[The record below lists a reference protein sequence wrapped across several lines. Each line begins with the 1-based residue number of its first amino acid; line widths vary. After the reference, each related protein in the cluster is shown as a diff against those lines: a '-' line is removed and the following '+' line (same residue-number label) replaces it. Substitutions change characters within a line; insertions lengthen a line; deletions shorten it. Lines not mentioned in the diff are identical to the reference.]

1 MIFKCSGIL
10 PIPSWIQWIM
20 IVLIRPVSVYSWF
33 LSNAC
38 CCCLLGVKIETTHS
52 ATMKRKYTVWG
63 VSNLSAEKLQF
74 EIEDEASKRR
84 TKTTVA
90 QYFLDTYRLALR
102 YICFSMYTYAELT
115 KKPWW
120 LTKSISSFVW
130 WSYHVLLKNNIEVIN
145 WGNDPQQ
152 AIANWT

>member
-1 MIFKCSGIL
+1 
-10 PIPSWIQWIM
+10 M

-38 CCCLLGVKIETTHS
+38 CCCVLGVKVETTHS

-90 QYFLDTYRLALR
+90 RYFFDTYRLPLR
-102 YICFSMYTYAELT
+102 YICCFSVYILRAYKKTLMIDEKHHLLCLVVISCFAE
-115 KKPWW
+115 KP
-120 LTKSISSFVW
+120 
-130 WSYHVLLKNNIEVIN
+130 LK
-145 WGNDPQQ
+145 
-152 AIANWT
+152 